1 MKGTSQI
8 TRDRDTSKDVCPF
21 CPSDCVPN
29 VPALSLFCPL
39 RVPYYRR
46 NNMNEFTTENT
57 REQIAHLLADA
68 QKAIISTAHSLADVE
83 IKIHAATAL
92 INQLIKHEAD

>member
-1 MKGTSQI
+1 
-8 TRDRDTSKDVCPF
+8 
-21 CPSDCVPN
+21 
-29 VPALSLFCPL
+29 
-39 RVPYYRR
+39 
-46 NNMNEFTTENT
+46 MNEFTTENT

-68 QKAIISTAHSLADVE
+68 QKAIISPAHSLADVE

>member
-1 MKGTSQI
+1 
-8 TRDRDTSKDVCPF
+8 
-21 CPSDCVPN
+21 
-29 VPALSLFCPL
+29 
-39 RVPYYRR
+39 
-46 NNMNEFTTENT
+46 MNEFTTENT

-68 QKAIISTAHSLADVE
+68 QQAIISPAHSLADVE